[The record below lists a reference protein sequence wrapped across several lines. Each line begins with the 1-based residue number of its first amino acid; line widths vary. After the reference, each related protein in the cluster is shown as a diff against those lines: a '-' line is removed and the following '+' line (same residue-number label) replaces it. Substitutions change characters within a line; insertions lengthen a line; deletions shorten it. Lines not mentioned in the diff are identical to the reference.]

1 MKKDKNFIV
10 GLFGLGKTGFEHL
23 KFYRNSSNVKKI
35 FVSEVKKIKK
45 GKKIVEDKNLS
56 KFQKMDINKLVS
68 ISNYDRDHAKLVLK
82 FYKNS
87 NIFVEKPLCT
97 NLLDAK
103 KILKEIKKNKFKNY
117 LSSNLVL
124 RNSKLI
130 NSIYNKI
137 KRTAPIDGTA
147 VT

>member
-1 MKKDKNFIV
+1 MYRWIIC
-10 GLFGLGKTGFEHL
+10 LGKTGFEHL

-45 GKKIVEDKNLS
+45 GKKIVEDKNLY

-117 LSSNLVL
+117 LSN
-124 RNSKLI
+124 
-130 NSIYNKI
+130 
-137 KRTAPIDGTA
+137 
-147 VT
+147 